1 MKQLTFAEL
10 AQMLQKATGKTQQ
23 ATVDTLF
30 DWAFK
35 KGNESVRHQ
44 PIAISMVK
52 VTFIN
57 MFTRMAMRNVI
68 LN

>member
-35 KGNESVRHQ
+35 KKGTSQ
-44 PIAISMVK
+44 SGISPS
-52 VTFIN
+52 
-57 MFTRMAMRNVI
+57 
-68 LN
+68 LSQW